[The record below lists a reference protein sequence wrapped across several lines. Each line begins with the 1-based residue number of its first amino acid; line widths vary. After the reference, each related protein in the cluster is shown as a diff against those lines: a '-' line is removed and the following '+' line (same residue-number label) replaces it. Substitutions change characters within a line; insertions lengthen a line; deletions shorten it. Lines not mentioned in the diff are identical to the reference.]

1 MASLNKDTIKDVF
14 VQHGEKAGFLFVA
27 LVLAFLVFSGMQQE
41 GLESNQTPD
50 ALVQLAENKQRTIDD
65 SNFDAFSTV
74 RRANPQL
81 VEEVQNQSEMVA
93 SNFIQGPT
101 VEPVSKAKTFRPD
114 PELRTAMR
122 PEVTGGFHAIALSN
136 ASRNPEKV
144 FNLPFAEAEEVR
156 GGGESGGG
164 DDSFF
169 PGGYDPS
176 GDEGGFPEGSG
187 AGRPSGSGSGAG
199 RPSSGG
205 PSSGGPSSGPSSG
218 GPSSGP
224 MGDDGFPGGFGAA
237 TSGPGKQLPAVQ
249 RAEMLGVAGKVA
261 SNASLYKTYVV
272 GVS

>member
-14 VQHGEKAGFLFVA
+14 VKHGEKAGFLFVA
-27 LVLAFLVFSGMQQE
+27 LVLAFLVLSGMQQE
-41 GLESNQTPD
+41 GLEGNQTPD
-50 ALVQLAENKQRTIDD
+50 ALVQLAENKQRIIDD

-136 ASRNPEKV
+136 ASRTQEKV
-144 FNLPFAEAEEVR
+144 FTLPFAEAEEVR
-156 GGGESGGG
+156 GGGDSGGG

-176 GDEGGFPEGSG
+176 GDEGGFPG
-187 AGRPSGSGSGAG
+187 GSGAG

-205 PSSGGPSSGPSSG
+205 PSSGGPSSGGPSSG

-249 RAEMLGVAGKVA
+249 RAEMLG
-261 SNASLYKTYVV
+261 
-272 GVS
+272 